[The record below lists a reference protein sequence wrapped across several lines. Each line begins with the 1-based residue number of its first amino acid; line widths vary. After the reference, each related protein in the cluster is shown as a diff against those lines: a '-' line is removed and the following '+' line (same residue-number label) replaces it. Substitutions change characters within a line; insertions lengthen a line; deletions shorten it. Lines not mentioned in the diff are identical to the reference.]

1 MTGNILFY
9 GIIILTVVV
18 SINCFKNRP
27 LFLRLEFSPHRI
39 ASQKEYFRFI
49 SYGFVHAD
57 WAHLVINMFV
67 FHSFGSAV
75 LYFSQLHFN
84 FPELFFIGLYFGGL
98 VMSTLFSFFRH
109 RHNYYYAAVGASGA
123 VSAVVFASILFFPFG
138 TIRLFLLPIDIPAYI
153 FGLLYLIYSAVMA
166 KKAKDNV
173 GHDAHFFGALFGIAF
188 PVVIKPELLTSL
200 ISMIF

>member
-1 MTGNILFY
+1 
-9 GIIILTVVV
+9 
-18 SINCFKNRP
+18 
-27 LFLRLEFSPHRI
+27 
-39 ASQKEYFRFI
+39 
-49 SYGFVHAD
+49 
-57 WAHLVINMFV
+57 
-67 FHSFGSAV
+67 
-75 LYFSQLHFN
+75 
-84 FPELFFIGLYFGGL
+84 
-98 VMSTLFSFFRH
+98 
-109 RHNYYYAAVGASGA
+109 VGASGA

-188 PVVIKPELLTSL
+188 PVVLKPELLTSL